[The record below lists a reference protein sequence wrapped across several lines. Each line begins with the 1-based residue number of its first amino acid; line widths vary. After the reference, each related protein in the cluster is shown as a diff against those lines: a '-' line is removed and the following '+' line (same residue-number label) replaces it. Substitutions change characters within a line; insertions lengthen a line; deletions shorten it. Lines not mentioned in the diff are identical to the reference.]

1 MKKINPYLP
10 PTLPERLRSDKPYSE
25 VARDETIYLPPE
37 PRDETMITLRLP
49 RNWWA
54 TEALIR
60 IARFLNLI
68 DKLAEQLESEGDH
81 LYTTDVYELAKRFF
95 GDCSPELLLIEK
107 VLIAPMSMETVL
119 SVVHS
124 VQCNEEHS
132 AGKKC
137 KWQRQLE
144 CGYFALL

>member
-49 RNWWA
+49 RTRWA
-54 TEALIR
+54 EELIR
-60 IARFLNLI
+60 IACFLNLM
-68 DKLAEQLESEGDH
+68 DKLAEQLKSEGDQ
-81 LYTTDVYELAKRFF
+81 LRMTDVHGLAKRFL
-95 GDCSPELLLIEK
+95 DPSSLELLRITK

-124 VQCNEEHS
+124 VQCDEKHS
-132 AGKKC
+132 DGKC
-137 KWQRQLE
+137 KWQRRLE
-144 CGYFALL
+144 SGYFALL

>member
-10 PTLPERLRSDKPYSE
+10 PTLPERLRYSE
-25 VARDETIYLPPE
+25 VARDET
-37 PRDETMITLRLP
+37 MITLCLP

-54 TEALIR
+54 TETLIR
-60 IARFLNLI
+60 IARFFNLM

-81 LYTTDVYELAKRFF
+81 LYTTDMYELAKRFF
-95 GDCSPELLLIEK
+95 DPCSPELLLITK

-119 SVVHS
+119 SAAHS
-124 VQCNEEHS
+124 VQCDEKHS
-132 AGKKC
+132 GGKC

>member
-49 RNWWA
+49 RRRWA
-54 TEALIR
+54 EELIR
-60 IARFLNLI
+60 IAYFRNLI

-81 LYTTDVYELAKRFF
+81 LYMTDVYELAKRFL
-95 GDCSPELLLIEK
+95 DPSSPELLLMTE
-107 VLIAPMSMETVL
+107 VQIAPMSMETVL

-124 VQCNEEHS
+124 VQCDEEHS
-132 AGKKC
+132 DGKC
-137 KWQRQLE
+137 EWQRRLE
-144 CGYFALL
+144 SGYFALL